1 MTKQESEVL
10 EKFGSEEVKSAKLFR
25 VWHKVEKAEKDFL
38 DKLTEEQKAL
48 YENYRS
54 IEMERDSIQ
63 IDEAVLFGFNY
74 AKSWF
79 QELLGIKRENDN

>member
-10 EKFGSEEVKSAKLFR
+10 EKFANEEVKSAKLFR

-38 DKLTEEQKAL
+38 DKLTEEQRTL